1 MGMVQEQNMEKQ
13 MGCMAGFLQI
23 FDRQQIITGKR
34 LYATKRLP
42 LSTVSFNNPLQS
54 SLSVLLICLCLVF
67 NFSV

>member
-1 MGMVQEQNMEKQ
+1 MMGMVQEQNMEKHVEKQ

-42 LSTVSFNNPLQS
+42 LSTVNFNNSFQS
-54 SLSVLLICLCLVF
+54 SLSVLLNV
-67 NFSV
+67 SV